1 MEKTSKK
8 TKKMKKID
16 MHCHTTNRKV
26 DKVLESR
33 ATLNRILEKMQE
45 HDIEKT
51 VVLASYFPHR
61 SSGISNFRLLHW
73 LQENGNK
80 NKFYFFGSLDFEHY
94 FYQGFNELSEL
105 AEKGKLNGIK
115 VYTGY
120 QKIDLNSHRFRE
132 VVNLAKNNNLP
143 MMFHTGY
150 SYMARRR
157 YNKPSIEK
165 MVKASDLE
173 FIAKEGVNVIASH
186 LGKPF
191 FDNTIET
198 ANRNSNFYSDVSG
211 LVNSRYDKREKE
223 ECVDAVREFLEKA
236 GPDKLLFGTDF
247 PVQTHED
254 SIYFVEE
261 AMKGFDYSDKRKVY
275 YQNARRIL
283 ENEK

>member
-1 MEKTSKK
+1 MCRMKK
-8 TKKMKKID
+8 TKKID
-16 MHCHTTNRKV
+16 IHCHTTNRKIEHTV
-26 DKVLESR
+26 ESR

-45 HDIEKT
+45 HNIEKT

-61 SSGISNFRLLHW
+61 SSGISNFRLLNW
-73 LQENGNK
+73 IQENGNK

-94 FYQGFNELSEL
+94 FYQGFNELNEL
-105 AEKGKLNGIK
+105 AEKNKLDGIK

-120 QKIDLNSHRFRE
+120 QKVDLDSHKFRRLLF
-132 VVNLAKNNNLP
+132 LAKDNEIP

-150 SYMARRR
+150 SFMARRR

-173 FIAKEGVNVIASH
+173 FVAKEGVSVMASH

-191 FDNTIET
+191 FDDTTNI
-198 ANRNSNFYSDVSG
+198 ASRNNNFYSDVSG

-223 ECVDAVREFLEKA
+223 QCVDGIRRFLEKA

-254 SIYFVEE
+254 SIYFVEQ
-261 AMKGFDYSDKRKVY
+261 AMKGFNVNDKKKVY
-275 YQNARRIL
+275 YDNARRLL
-283 ENEK
+283 ENGK